1 MIQFVLNE
9 DVAVRVKALP
19 VRAAQAFGGALGQGW
34 AEALADDAA
43 EGRHRLEEINS
54 AAALRRGLSKMPPKP
69 PGG

>member
-19 VRAAQAFGGALGQGW
+19 IRAAQAFGGRLDPSW
-34 AEALADDAA
+34 AAALADDIA
-43 EGRHRLEEINS
+43 EGHHRLDDINS
-54 AAALRRGLSKMPPKP
+54 AIALHRSLSKMPPKP